1 MLNWANRIT
10 IFRILCTPVFAWLLL
25 HFRELTDNGAS
36 AEELNRYLFATIVV
50 FVLAI
55 ISDGVDGIIARAF
68 KQKTLLGM
76 ILDPI
81 ADKVLLMSATII
93 LSLPMGLKYRIPS
106 WLTVAIISRDILILI
121 GGLLI
126 YLVMGKI
133 KSSPHYLGKITTFL
147 QMTTIL
153 LVLLQSGFTSI
164 LFYLTMLF
172 TILSGLNYIYREAR
186 LINTQNERKI

>member
-25 HFRELTDNGAS
+25 HFRELTNKGAG
-36 AEELNRYLFATIVV
+36 EDHLNRYLLAAIIV

-68 KQKTLLGM
+68 KQKTLLGT

-81 ADKVLLMSATII
+81 ADKVLLMSSTII
-93 LSLPMGLKYRIPS
+93 LSLPVGLKYKIPS
-106 WLTVAIISRDILILI
+106 WLTVAIISRDILILV

-126 YLVMGKI
+126 YLVVGKI

-147 QMTTIL
+147 QMVTIL
-153 LVLLQSGFTSI
+153 LVLIQTKFTEP
-164 LFYLTMLF
+164 LFFLTMLF

-186 LINTQNERKI
+186 LINTQKDL